1 MDLDESVAAL
11 AETQAG
17 AIRRDQVRNL
27 GATKGALRHRLA
39 RGSLI
44 RVTSK
49 VLRIRGTPATEE
61 HRAWVAILDAGC
73 TAVLSHHSAAA
84 WWGLPGF
91 ELEPFHVAR
100 PRREPRRPTGVAIAH
115 QATMLPARH
124 ITALRGVPIVT
135 PSLLM
140 LQLAAVVHPK
150 KLARTLDTAWARR
163 LVSGPSV
170 REVLD
175 DVGGRGKEGTA
186 ALRGVMAE
194 RPQDYRPPDSNQEAR
209 FQDLVRRVGI
219 RMRRQ
224 IDVGGD
230 EWLGR
235 MDFIHERLPLIVQID
250 SELHHTALID
260 AEADERQTEQLTAAG
275 FIVRRFSDFQLWYRA
290 DEMIAELETA
300 VYLASRRALQHPA

>member
-11 AETQAG
+11 ARREAG

-39 RGSLI
+39 RGSHS
-44 RVTSK
+44 VTSK

-61 HRAWVAILDAGC
+61 HRAWSARTRRRLHCGPLPPLSGRVVGSRVSSSSRSTWPDQGVSL
-73 TAVLSHHSAAA
+73 AVRLGWRSRTRQRCFPPATSPRCGASRSS
-84 WWGLPGF
+84 
-91 ELEPFHVAR
+91 R
-100 PRREPRRPTGVAIAH
+100 PRCSCSSWPPWSIPRSWCGRSTPRGHAVWSAGH
-115 QATMLPARH
+115 PSARFS
-124 ITALRGVPIVT
+124 TT
-135 PSLLM
+135 S
-140 LQLAAVVHPK
+140 
-150 KLARTLDTAWARR
+150 
-163 LVSGPSV
+163 
-170 REVLD
+170 
-175 DVGGRGKEGTA
+175 GRGKEGTA

-260 AEADERQTEQLTAAG
+260 AEADERQLSSSRPPASSSAASATSSSGTEPM
-275 FIVRRFSDFQLWYRA
+275 R
-290 DEMIAELETA
+290 
-300 VYLASRRALQHPA
+300 

>member
-1 MDLDESVAAL
+1 M
-11 AETQAG
+11 
-17 AIRRDQVRNL
+17 
-27 GATKGALRHRLA
+27 
-39 RGSLI
+39 
-44 RVTSK
+44 
-49 VLRIRGTPATEE
+49 
-61 HRAWVAILDAGC
+61 
-73 TAVLSHHSAAA
+73 
-84 WWGLPGF
+84 
-91 ELEPFHVAR
+91 
-100 PRREPRRPTGVAIAH
+100 
-115 QATMLPARH
+115 
-124 ITALRGVPIVT
+124 
-135 PSLLM
+135 
-140 LQLAAVVHPK
+140 
-150 KLARTLDTAWARR
+150 
-163 LVSGPSV
+163 VSGPSV

-175 DVGGRGKEGTA
+175 DVGARGKEGTA

-250 SELHHTALID
+250 SELPTRPSSTLRRTN
-260 AEADERQTEQLTAAG
+260 EAEQLTAAG